1 MVFAIAALLLQ
12 VTPAVASPAPA
23 AVVTV
28 SSVASN
34 AAPTMNA
41 IAELK
46 PFDEFWRRRDPGD
59 SVTRQRSDCAREC
72 GTDDAVKFGFEAE
85 VGYKLNNVAMEEP
98 QNSKS
103 FETIRIPEANPGKPV
118 GITSAESYPSRKT
131 WLALAIAEHSAA
143 FFDAYSTR
151 QAVSRGAVEADP
163 MMRPFAHSPA
173 IYGAIQVGP
182 VLLDL
187 VSRKMQRSEYGF
199 VRHMWWVP
207 QTVATGTYLFSGV
220 HNLGVMRQP
229 N

>member
-12 VTPAVASPAPA
+12 VTPVVVTPAPA
-23 AVVTV
+23 AAVTA

-34 AAPTMNA
+34 VAAMNT

-46 PFDEFWRRRDPGD
+46 PFANSGGAAILATPSPDNAATVRVNVEPTTLENAD
-59 SVTRQRSDCAREC
+59 SKQKPA
-72 GTDDAVKFGFEAE
+72 
-85 VGYKLNNVAMEEP
+85 YKLNNVAMEDP

-131 WLALAIAEHSAA
+131 WLAMAIAEHSAA

-199 VRHMWWVP
+199 VRRVWWAP
-207 QTVATGTYLFSGV
+207 QMLATGTYLFSGV